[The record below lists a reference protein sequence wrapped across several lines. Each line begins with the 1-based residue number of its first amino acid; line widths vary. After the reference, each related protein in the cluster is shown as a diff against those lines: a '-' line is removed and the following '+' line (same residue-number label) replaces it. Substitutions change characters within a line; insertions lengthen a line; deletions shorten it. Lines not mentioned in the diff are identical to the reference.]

1 MLSLKVV
8 LTVSVVLTSAQC
20 EPETQTSSSSNVL
33 VDEGYDSH
41 ITHYSLLD
49 LTHARLRFLDI
60 IEHAQEIEKA
70 WLRILKYV
78 ELYDNCYEHFD
89 ILR

>member
-20 EPETQTSSSSNVL
+20 EPETQTSSSSSNVL

-70 WLRILKYV
+70 
-78 ELYDNCYEHFD
+78 
-89 ILR
+89 

>member
-8 LTVSVVLTSAQC
+8 LTVSVVLTSALC
-20 EPETQTSSSSNVL
+20 EPETRTSSSSNVL
-33 VDEGYDSH
+33 VDEGYDPH

-49 LTHARLRFLDI
+49 ITHASIHFLDI

-70 WLRILKYV
+70 
-78 ELYDNCYEHFD
+78 
-89 ILR
+89 